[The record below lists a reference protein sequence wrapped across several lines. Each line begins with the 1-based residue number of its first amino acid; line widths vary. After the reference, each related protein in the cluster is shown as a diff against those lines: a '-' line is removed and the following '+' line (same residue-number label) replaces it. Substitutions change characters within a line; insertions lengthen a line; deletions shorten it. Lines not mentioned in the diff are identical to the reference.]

1 VTLSLPVAAA
11 SWELF
16 QQLLVGG
23 IVLGSVYALLGVSV
37 GIIYSTTG
45 IFHFAHAV
53 VYTTTAYLAV
63 VGARDLGLPWV
74 GAVLLGLVA
83 AVLLG
88 LAIEY
93 VTYRPMRAAG
103 ATALGVFL
111 ASLGLSIAGPNL
123 IQIIFG
129 TETQTLTTLNAHTY
143 NVASARF
150 TNFDV
155 VTVVVGWVLIVGTLV
170 WLRRTRYGLA
180 TTAVRTN
187 RNLAATVGISS
198 DRVHLMVFALG
209 SLMVGVAAALAM
221 LDGSAT
227 PNMGLTPAL
236 VGFIAVFLG
245 GVGSMGG
252 AAVGGLVLGLLT
264 SLSGLWLT
272 GDYRPAVVFGALFLL
287 LIVRPQGL
295 FGRAAT

>member
-1 VTLSLPVAAA
+1 MALFLPIAA

-23 IVLGSVYALLGVSV
+23 IVLGAVYALLGVSL

-63 VGARDLGLPWV
+63 VGARDLGLPW
-74 GAVLLGLVA
+74 GAAGVLGILAG
-83 AVLLG
+83 VLLG
-88 LAIEY
+88 LAIERS
-93 VTYRPMRAAG
+93 TYRPIRRAG

-129 TETQTLTTLNAHTY
+129 PETQTISSFAPSTY
-143 NVASARF
+143 SVGSARI
-150 TNFDV
+150 TNYDILS
-155 VTVVVGWVLIVGTLV
+155 VVVAAVLIAALLV
-170 WLRRTRYGLA
+170 WLRRSKYGLA

-187 RNLAATVGISS
+187 PELAAAVGISS
-198 DRVHLMVFALG
+198 DRVHLLVFGIGSAL
-209 SLMVGVAAALAM
+209 VGIAAGLHM
-221 LDGSAT
+221 LDGSAS
-227 PNMGLTPAL
+227 PNMGLSPAL

-252 AAVGGLVLGLLT
+252 AAVGGMVLGLLT

-272 GDYRPAVVFGALFLL
+272 GSYQPAVVFGALFLL

-295 FGRAAT
+295 FGRAGS